1 MYCPMKKRVPIS
13 KIMTKR
19 VIRVHKNQSLQQVAK
34 LIRDRPIRHVPVM
47 SGKEIVGMLS
57 KTDLEKISFVNT
69 IDGNKLTT
77 LMYDVLTIEQVMTKD
92 VLTIQHKDTV
102 YDAALLLSEN
112 EFHALPVM
120 DEDELVGIVTTTDL
134 IKFLLTLF

>member
-1 MYCPMKKRVPIS
+1 MKKRVPIS

-34 LIRDRPIRHVPVM
+34 LIRDRPIRHVLVM

-120 DEDELVGIVTTTDL
+120 DEDELVGMVTTTDL

>member
-1 MYCPMKKRVPIS
+1 MKKRVPIS

-47 SGKEIVGMLS
+47 SGKEIEGMLS

>member
-1 MYCPMKKRVPIS
+1 MKKRVPIS

-69 IDGNKLTT
+69 IDGNKLTI

-102 YDAALLLSEN
+102 YDVALLLSEN

>member
-1 MYCPMKKRVPIS
+1 MKKRVPIS

>member
-1 MYCPMKKRVPIS
+1 MKKRVPIS

-34 LIRDRPIRHVPVM
+34 LIRDRPIRHVLVM

-120 DEDELVGIVTTTDL
+120 DEDELVGMVTPTDL

>member
-1 MYCPMKKRVPIS
+1 MKKRVPIS

-19 VIRVHKNQSLQQVAK
+19 VISVHKNQSLQQVAK

>member
-1 MYCPMKKRVPIS
+1 MKKRVPIS

-112 EFHALPVM
+112 EFHALHVM

>member
-1 MYCPMKKRVPIS
+1 MKKRVPIS
-13 KIMTKR
+13 KIMSKR
-19 VIRVHKNQSLQQVAK
+19 VVSVHKNQSLQQVAK

-77 LMYDVLTIEQVMTKD
+77 LMYDVLTIEKVMTKD
-92 VLTIQHKDTV
+92 VLTIQHKDTI

-134 IKFLLTLF
+134 IKILLTLF